1 MKRPY
6 ILAALLLVLVGGCFA
21 HDVRVEMRDQFA
33 TRAAVSLIEGYRA
46 HASHPMSKFVR
57 CRFQPTCS
65 RYGLAAVK
73 KYGAWKGG
81 AKALWRIAR
90 CNPLTPVGTIDE
102 P

>member
-1 MKRPY
+1 MKRTHL
-6 ILAALLLVLVGGCFA
+6 LAGILLLLAGGCFA
-21 HDVRVEMRDQFA
+21 HDAIVATRDQFA
-33 TRAAVSLIEGYRA
+33 TRAAVSMIEGYRNW
-46 HASHPMSKFVR
+46 ASHPMSKFVR

-81 AKALWRIAR
+81 AKAIWRIAR